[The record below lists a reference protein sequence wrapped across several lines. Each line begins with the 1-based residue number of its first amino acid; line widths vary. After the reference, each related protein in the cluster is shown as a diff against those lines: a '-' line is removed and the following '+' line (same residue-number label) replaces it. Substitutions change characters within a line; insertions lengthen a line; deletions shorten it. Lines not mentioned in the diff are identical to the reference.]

1 MTNSTLPSVADA
13 DSCLSEK
20 ELEVLRKQFI
30 REGEYVTDQTRF
42 NYAWGL
48 IKSKNRSDQTRGVL
62 LLTDIYREVPDRR
75 RECLFYLAV
84 GHFKLGSY
92 NDARKFNDSLLEFEP
107 SNSQALALRQEIEDR
122 VAKEGLVGMAIVGA
136 VVAVGTIVLTALV
149 KKK

>member
-1 MTNSTLPSVADA
+1 MTNSNLPSMSDVDI
-13 DSCLSEK
+13 CLSEK
-20 ELEVLRKQFI
+20 ELDVLKNQYI
-30 REGEYVTDQTRF
+30 REGEYVTEQTRF

-48 IKSKNRSDQTRGVL
+48 IKSRNRSDQTRGVL

-84 GHFKLGSY
+84 GHFKLGNY
-92 NDARKFNDSLLEFEP
+92 NDARKFNESLLEFEP
-107 SNSQALALRQEIEDR
+107 SNPQALALRQEIEDR

-136 VVAVGTIVLTALV
+136 VAAVGTLVLTALI

>member
-1 MTNSTLPSVADA
+1 MSNSTLPSLADA
-13 DSCLSEK
+13 DICLSEK
-20 ELEVLRKQFI
+20 ELEVLRKQYI
-30 REGEYVTDQTRF
+30 REGEYVTEQTRF

-84 GHFKLGSY
+84 GHLKLGNY

-107 SNSQALALRQEIEDR
+107 NNSQALALRQEIENR
-122 VAKEGLVGMAIVGA
+122 VAKEGFIGMAIVTGVA
-136 VVAVGTIVLTALV
+136 AVGGIVLAALL